1 MAPKNLNARID
12 KLEEKLKSLELKIE
26 DLSTK
31 IDEELDADLFEEFKD
46 ELQNMIDFMGYQ
58 GE

>member
-31 IDEELDADLFEEFKD
+31 IDEELDTDLFEEFKD
-46 ELQNMIDFMGYQ
+46 ELQNMKDFMGYQ

>member
-1 MAPKNLNARID
+1 MAPKNLNVRID

-46 ELQNMIDFMGYQ
+46 ELQNMKDFMGYQ

>member
-12 KLEEKLKSLELKIE
+12 KIEEKLKSLELKIE

-46 ELQNMIDFMGYQ
+46 ELQNMKDFMGYQ

>member
-46 ELQNMIDFMGYQ
+46 ELQNMKDFMGYQ